1 MKPNLAAESDQV
13 SDAALVGLSRSGDRE
28 AFGRIV
34 ARYQS
39 PICALAYSACGSV
52 ARSEDIAQEIFITAW
67 RQLDRLEEPASFKA
81 WLYGIARNLI
91 HNAFRQLA
99 RNPLAGAELLDES
112 AEPTS
117 AADEPDAQM
126 ISKEEEH
133 ILWRVLSGLPEIYR
147 EPMVLF
153 YRQNESIPVVAE
165 ALAISEEAV
174 RQRLSR
180 GRALLNDRVMKVIQT
195 GLRRSGPAEAFS
207 AVVVA
212 ALPLLAVKTAQAA
225 TVGTAISTAAASA
238 DGVTGVGAGGGLAVI
253 KFLSMT
259 KLLVGVAGAVLV
271 AGMAIPLAVQHQS
284 LVRLRA
290 ENDQLQQA
298 SQAASDQ
305 TAQVEALTAENRR
318 LSNLVARAAGSP
330 SVATAPTS
338 AELQLRSEV
347 TRLKK
352 QALTNAG
359 PAKPGGAIGDLLKN
373 PGMKEVLQQTYDV
386 MIQKEYTPLFAQLH
400 LPADQAAAFKDLLVE
415 QMNQAGEH
423 ADSMLSGDPVAF
435 KQAADAVEA
444 EKAAS
449 DAKIQQLLGDDAYGQ
464 YQAYEKT
471 LSQRMTLSNFEDQLG
486 SGANALS
493 PDQERQ
499 LLQTMVEELDPA
511 KLAAGTAGGSGA
523 ATYSDAVNRAAALQT
538 QANQRIVA
546 RATNYLS
553 PDQVDSLQKFLTK
566 QVSAGQAMEQMLRG
580 GAH

>member
-67 RQLDRLEEPASFKA
+67 RQLDRLKEPANFKA

-99 RNPLAGAELLDES
+99 RNPLAGAELLDEA

-117 AADEPDAQM
+117 AADKPDEQV
-126 ISKEEEH
+126 ISKEEES

-153 YRQNESIPVVAE
+153 YRQNESITVVAE

-212 ALPLLAVKTAQAA
+212 ALPLLAVKTAEAA
-225 TVGTAISTAAASA
+225 TLGTAVSAAAASA
-238 DGVTGVGAGGGLAVI
+238 DAGAAGAGGGLAAI
-253 KFLSMT
+253 KLLSMT
-259 KLLVGVAGAVLV
+259 KLLIGVAGAVLV
-271 AGMAIPLAVQHQS
+271 AGIAIPLTVQHQT
-284 LVRLRA
+284 VTRLRA
-290 ENDQLQQA
+290 ENEQLQRA

-305 TAQVEALTAENRR
+305 TAQLEALTAENRR
-318 LSNLVARAAGSP
+318 LSNLVARATGSP

-352 QALTNAG
+352 QVLTNAG
-359 PAKPGGAIGDLLKN
+359 PAKPGNAIADLLKN
-373 PGMKEVLQQTYDV
+373 PGMKEVMQQTYDV
-386 MIQKEYTPLFAQLH
+386 MVQKEYAPLIAQLH
-400 LPADQAAAFKDLLVE
+400 LPADQAAAFKDLLVA
-415 QMNQAGEH
+415 QMTQAGEH
-423 ADSMLSGDPVAF
+423 ADSMLSGDPTAF
-435 KQAADAVEA
+435 KQAADAVAA

-449 DAKIQQLLGDDAYGQ
+449 DAKIRQLLGDDAYGQ
-464 YQAYEKT
+464 YQQYEKT
-471 LSQRMTLSNFEDQLG
+471 LSQRMTLSTFEDQLG
-486 SGANALS
+486 GGANALS
-493 PDQERQ
+493 PDQEQQ
-499 LLQTMVEELDPA
+499 LLQTMVEEQDPA
-511 KLAAGTAGGSGA
+511 KLAAGMTSPSGA
-523 ATYSDAVNRAAALQT
+523 ASNRDAINQTAAVLAQS
-538 QANQRIVA
+538 NQRIVA

-553 PDQVDSLQKFLTK
+553 PDQVDSLQKFLAK
-566 QVSAGQAMEQMLRG
+566 QQSAGQAMEQMLRG
-580 GAH
+580 GAQ